1 MIATHTQPADTLDAG
16 DPVYPLLPARPPAPG
31 IYEGL
36 AESEYHR
43 IAAWSKSSLIHVGR
57 WDQTLQ
63 DCVPAPFQSPSHL
76 RAYLHGRLKKSSKDL
91 EFGSLYHAMLF
102 EPWTIDAKYHRL
114 THEINMRTNA
124 GKAEWKSLVDQFGE
138 DRIITDA
145 DWKQCAAMVQAMAEN
160 ELARELVGAVGRVE
174 VSGFWRDTATGLPCR
189 FRLDKLV
196 ETPGTDII
204 IDLKTTRCSH
214 WSMFAVDV
222 VKYGYDVQMAL
233 EADGYEALTGR
244 RPRVVILAQEK
255 TPDYPAIAYDMRED
269 ELAAGRVKYRAA
281 LRVID
286 RCQRTGQ
293 WPGYVNQQRNSPL
306 VPIVLPEWGM
316 AEDKS
321 VTETEGADRE

>member
-1 MIATHTQPADTLDAG
+1 MIATHTQPADMLDTG
-16 DPVYPLLPARPPAPG
+16 DPVYPLLPARPPKPG
-31 IYEGL
+31 IYDAL

-91 EFGSLYHAMLF
+91 EFGRLYHAMLF
-102 EPWTIDAKYHRL
+102 EPWAIDAKYHRL
-114 THEINMRTNA
+114 TREFTRKKEDVEA
-124 GKAEWKSLVDQFGE
+124 LRALVDQFGE

-145 DWKQCAAMVQAMAEN
+145 DWKKCAAMVQAMAEN

-214 WSMFAVDV
+214 WASFAVDV

-255 TPDYPAIAYDMRED
+255 TPDYPAIAYEVRED
-269 ELAAGRVKYRAA
+269 ELQAGRVKYRAA
-281 LRVID
+281 LRVIAS
-286 RCQRTGQ
+286 CQRTGQ
-293 WPGYVNQQRNSPL
+293 WPGYADQKRNQPL
-306 VPIVLPEWGM
+306 IPLVLPEWGM
-316 AEDKS
+316 AEDES
-321 VTETEGADRE
+321 VTESEGADRE